1 MNPTRLRILDT
12 AEVCFAQRGFDGTSL
27 REITAQA
34 GVNLGAVNYHFGSKA
49 GLFDEVLRRRVEPIN
64 EQRHALLDAAIA
76 RHDPEP
82 APLEEMLEAFLRPP
96 VEALGTPA
104 RGTILVLIRRVNEGT
119 IDPAQFDE
127 LFGAVMR
134 RFTILRTRIEPVSDQ
149 EFQGRMRF
157 MVGGTIHLL
166 TDRSWGGSNFD
177 SDTVVKMLVAW
188 SAAIMRSPAL
198 ALENY
203 ELEDVR

>member
-1 MNPTRLRILDT
+1 VNPTRLRILDT

-64 EQRHALLDAAIA
+64 RGRNELLDAAIA
-76 RHDPEP
+76 RHDPAP
-82 APLEEMLEAFLRPP
+82 APLEEMLEAFIRPP
-96 VEALGTPA
+96 VEALATRA

-127 LFGAVMR
+127 LFGAIMR
-134 RFTILRTRIEPVSDQ
+134 RFTIMRTQIGPVSDQ

-157 MVGGTIHLL
+157 MVGGMIHLL
-166 TDRSWGGSNFD
+166 TDRSWAGNNFD
-177 SDTVVKMLVAW
+177 SDTVVQMLVTW
-188 SAAIMRSPAL
+188 SAAIMRAPAL
-198 ALENY
+198 SLDDY
-203 ELEDVR
+203 ELEDAR